1 MRTIR
6 ISASRTYD
14 VMIGSGLMER
24 AGDFLKE
31 TLGPCRALVASD
43 SNVWPLYGKALLDS
57 LAQSG
62 IEVAG
67 TFVFEAGEQ
76 SKNLQS
82 YERLTEELCE
92 RRLSRSDAV
101 IALGG
106 GVGGDLAGFAA
117 ATYARG
123 MKLCMLPTSLLSMV
137 DSSVGGKTA
146 IDLAGGKNM
155 LGCFYQ
161 PHLVLCDV
169 DALYTLPEAEYENG
183 CAEIVKYAM
192 LGSRE
197 LFDALLAVPV
207 KNAYEK
213 IISTCVDM
221 KRAFVEADERD
232 TGERMKL
239 NLGHTL
245 GHAAEKLSAYQI
257 PHGRAVAMGMAAI
270 TRAACAHGLCGR
282 DTLKALLKALS
293 AYKLPTQMP
302 YSAAELAP
310 AALGDKKTSGDM
322 ISLIVPRSVGECEI
336 LRLPKAELEA
346 FIKAG
351 EQA

>member
-1 MRTIR
+1 MRVIR
-6 ISASRTYD
+6 INASRSYE
-14 VMIGSGLMER
+14 VRIGSGLLER
-24 AGDFLKE
+24 AGSLIRE
-31 TLGPCRALVASD
+31 ALGPCRALVVSD
-43 SNVWPLYGKALLDS
+43 SNVWPLYGEKLRES
-57 LAQSG
+57 LAKSG
-62 IEVAG
+62 IDAG

-82 YERLTEELCE
+82 YERLAEELCQ
-92 RRLSRSDAV
+92 RKLSRSDIV

-106 GVGGDLAGFAA
+106 GVCGDLAGFAA

-123 MKLCMLPTSLLSMV
+123 MKLCMMPTSLLAMV

-169 DALYTLPEAEYENG
+169 DALKTLPEAEYENG
-183 CAEIVKYAM
+183 CAEIIKYAM
-192 LGSRE
+192 LDSRA
-197 LFDALLAVPV
+197 LFDGILAAPV
-207 KNAYEK
+207 NEAYEEV
-213 IISTCVDM
+213 ISACVDR

-245 GHAAEKLSAYQI
+245 GHAAEKLSNYRI

-270 TRAACAHGLCGR
+270 ARAACAHGLCGR
-282 DTLKALLKALS
+282 ETLDALLKALES
-293 AYKLPTQMP
+293 YHLPCDMP
-302 YSAAELAP
+302 YSAGELAS
-310 AALGDKKTSGDM
+310 AALGDKKSSGDA
-322 ISLIVPRSVGECEI
+322 ISLIVPRRVGACDI
-336 LRLPKAELEA
+336 LRLPKAELENW
-346 FIKAG
+346 ISAG